1 MITLFGIAID
11 TNLLYHSLIIIL
23 SVVFLVSMFVSIIR
37 HRKEINFST
46 IILRKDDDGTT
57 RLSKVGITFLF
68 LILLLIYQ
76 TVSPTATV
84 DPVIS
89 NLLLITFATELS
101 NKVLN
106 ILPTILNRKKDF
118 ADELKDTEDK

>member
-1 MITLFGIAID
+1 MITVCGIAI
-11 TNLLYHSLIIIL
+11 NSNFLYHFLIILL
-23 SVVFLVSMFVSIIR
+23 SVVFLISMFVSIIR

-76 TVSPTATV
+76 TVSPTSTV
-84 DPVIS
+84 DPVVS

-106 ILPTILNRKKDF
+106 ILPTILNRKKEVEEDI
-118 ADELKDTEDK
+118 KDDK

>member
-1 MITLFGIAID
+1 MITACGIAI
-11 TNLLYHSLIIIL
+11 NSNFLYHSLIILL
-23 SVVFLVSMFVSIIR
+23 SLAFLIAMFVSIIR

-84 DPVIS
+84 DPVVS

-101 NKVLN
+101 NKVIN
-106 ILPTILNRKKDF
+106 ILPVLLNRKKELLE
-118 ADELKDTEDK
+118 DEKDGSDK

>member
-23 SVVFLVSMFVSIIR
+23 SVVFLVSMFISIIR

>member
-1 MITLFGIAID
+1 MITACGIAI
-11 TNLLYHSLIIIL
+11 NSNFLYHSLIIIL
-23 SVVFLVSMFVSIIR
+23 SLAFLIAMFVSIIR

-84 DPVIS
+84 DPVVS

-101 NKVLN
+101 NKVIN
-106 ILPTILNRKKDF
+106 ILPVLLNRKKELLE
-118 ADELKDTEDK
+118 DEKDGSDK

>member
-1 MITLFGIAID
+1 MITACGIAI
-11 TNLLYHSLIIIL
+11 NSNFLYHFLIILL
-23 SVVFLVSMFVSIIR
+23 SVVFLISMFVSIIR

-76 TVSPTATV
+76 TVSPTSTV
-84 DPVIS
+84 DPVVS

-106 ILPTILNRKKDF
+106 ILPTILNRKKEVEEDI
-118 ADELKDTEDK
+118 KDDK

>member
-106 ILPTILNRKKDF
+106 ILPTILSRKKDF

>member
-1 MITLFGIAID
+1 MITACGIAI
-11 TNLLYHSLIIIL
+11 NSNFLYHFLIILL
-23 SVVFLVSMFVSIIR
+23 SVVFLVAMFVSIIR

-46 IILRKDDDGTT
+46 IILRTDDDGTT

-76 TVSPTATV
+76 TVSPTSTV
-84 DPVIS
+84 DPVVS

-106 ILPTILNRKKDF
+106 ILPTILNRKKEVEEDI
-118 ADELKDTEDK
+118 KDDK